1 MPVKTDFS
9 SAEAHL
15 LLHDNNDP
23 MSDNDG
29 AKEIVPLSQV
39 CNHYLQLPVLLFNTD
54 PEVNDSNES
63 HQNIQE
69 NNNDMCADLAKAI
82 KSSIFKNQ
90 GYFAVHIHS
99 SVMGPSIQ
107 CLTLNIILKHNKET
121 LVIQSEP
128 VRYV

>member
-23 MSDNDG
+23 LSDNDG
-29 AKEIVPLSQV
+29 AEEIVPLSEV
-39 CNHYLQLPVLLFNTD
+39 RNHNLQLPVLLFCTD
-54 PEVNDSNES
+54 PEVNNSNES
-63 HQNIQE
+63 HQNICE
-69 NNNDMCADLAKAI
+69 TNSDMCADLAKAI
-82 KSSIFKNQ
+82 KSSVFNNQ

-99 SVMGPSIQ
+99 SVIDPSMK
-107 CLTLNIILKHNKET
+107 CLTLNIVLKRNRES